1 MREVNFGWLRE
12 AVRKEIR
19 NAFEVQGYARPR
31 EVAQVVCALY
41 RKGVSQMGERLVEN
55 AIAAMARRELKRY
68 PATTECTQLRVSGIP
83 GALMA
88 HLPPAISVPA
98 SGVDEEALSEDS
110 VIYKPLSRAALAD
123 IDAHL
128 ELLAAFRVRIWEV
141 LPAPGTPTRATLA
154 QRFSE
159 RRWSA
164 LMMGRVMTGSPV
176 HSGIQGR

>member
-68 PATTECTQLRVSGIP
+68 PAITEHAQLRVPGIP

-88 HLPPAISVPA
+88 HLPPAISVRA

-128 ELLAAFRVRIWEV
+128 ELLAAQIS
-141 LPAPGTPTRATLA
+141 ADTRRHSTLRELRDMA
-154 QRFSE
+154 VAAGADASE
-159 RRWSA
+159 PLLTA
-164 LMMGRVMTGSPV
+164 LESL
-176 HSGIQGR
+176 SEQENLS

>member
-68 PATTECTQLRVSGIP
+68 PATTECTQLRVPGIP

-110 VIYKPLSRAALAD
+110 VISDLG
-123 IDAHL
+123 IDSLGML
-128 ELLAAFRVRIWEV
+128 ELIGSMEREMQITIPDEQLVGIQKVRQLLDLI
-141 LPAPGTPTRATLA
+141 
-154 QRFSE
+154 E
-159 RRWSA
+159 RRTQA
-164 LMMGRVMTGSPV
+164 
-176 HSGIQGR
+176 QG